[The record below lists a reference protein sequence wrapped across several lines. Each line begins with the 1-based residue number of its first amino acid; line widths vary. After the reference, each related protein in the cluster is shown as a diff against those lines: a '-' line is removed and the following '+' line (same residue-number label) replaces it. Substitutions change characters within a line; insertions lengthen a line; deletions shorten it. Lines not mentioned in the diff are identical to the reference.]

1 MATESR
7 TKKSLR
13 NSVVSL
19 TYFAIRFILNF
30 YSRKVFL
37 DYLGTEILGLNT
49 TAVSIL
55 QFLNLAELGIGTAV
69 GFSLYKPIYDH
80 DENAINEIVSLQG
93 HLYRRIANFICI
105 GSCVVMCFFPL
116 IFKKADLPLWY
127 AYASYLVLLYA
138 ALLGYYV
145 NYRQIVLSAAQMDYK
160 IQFSTNTWTIVKL
173 ICQIIALQKFSNPY
187 IWWLGL
193 EVLFTTVAAITLSI
207 VTHREFPFLK
217 KSKLKYK
224 ELKTKYGEFIKK
236 VKQLF
241 VHQIAAFALGQS
253 ASLVI
258 YGFTNLTIVA
268 LYGNYLI
275 IVNGI
280 MSLMAAVFNSIG
292 AGIGNLVAEGDRIR
306 KLKVF
311 RELFSLRFIVASL
324 ITFCLVTC
332 GQAFIVLWIGKK
344 FLLPFSSLCLIS
356 LILFIRLNRFTV
368 NNFINAHGLYK
379 DIWAP
384 IAEATLNIGLSILFG
399 YLWGLNGIL
408 GGVLVSLILI
418 GELWKPFFLF
428 KEGMENRVWV
438 YFKMYG
444 IHLICGVL
452 AAVISYYI
460 VSLLPIIPE
469 KSWVSLIVYALL
481 MGSVYTAIVTCLLFL
496 MNTGIRDFF
505 YRINLLKR

>member
-19 TYFAIRFILNF
+19 IYFGIRFILNF

-69 GFSLYKPIYDH
+69 GFSLYKPIFNH

-93 HLYRRIANFICI
+93 HLYRRIANLICI

-160 IQFSTNTWTIVKL
+160 IQLSTNTWTIVKL
-173 ICQIIALQKFSNPY
+173 VCQIIALQKFSTPY

-193 EVLFTTVAAITLSI
+193 EVFFTSTSAISLSI
-207 VTHREFPFLK
+207 VTHRAFPFLR

-224 ELKTKYGEFIKK
+224 ELKFKYGDFITKI
-236 VKQLF
+236 KQLF

-280 MSLMAAVFNSIG
+280 MSLMSAVFNSIG
-292 AGIGNLVAEGDRIR
+292 AGIGNLVAEGDKSH

-311 RELFSLRFIVASL
+311 NELFSLRFIVSSL
-324 ITFCLVTC
+324 IIFCLITC
-332 GQAFIVLWIGKK
+332 GQAFITLWIGKK
-344 FLLPFSSLCLIS
+344 FLLPLSSLCLIS

-384 IAEATLNIGLSILFG
+384 IAEAFINIGLSVLFG
-399 YLWGLNGIL
+399 FFWGLNGIL
-408 GGVLVSLILI
+408 AGVLVSLILI
-418 GELWKPFFLF
+418 VDLWKPFFLF
-428 KEGMENRVWV
+428 KEGMGHTAWL
-438 YFKMYG
+438 YFRMYG
-444 IHLICGVL
+444 VHILCGVL
-452 AAVISYYI
+452 AAFITFFS
-460 VSLLPIIPE
+460 VSLLSFSPE
-469 KSWVSLIVYALL
+469 SSWMSLI
-481 MGSVYTAIVTCLLFL
+481 SYTVIMACIYTLCLTLLLFL
-496 MNTGIRDFF
+496 LNTGIRDFL
-505 YRINLLKR
+505 YRINLIKK